1 MTPELFRQYLQL
13 WKDMGV
19 RKVHWGELYLEL
31 GPEVEHIAD
40 APVKEK
46 RSGFHSPALWVTG
59 EPPRFPTKG

>member
-1 MTPELFRQYLQL
+1 
-13 WKDMGV
+13 MGV